1 MDEKQTILVV
11 DDAPE
16 SLDLLSLV
24 LSKAGYAVQLAESGE
39 KALQLIAISQP
50 DLILLD
56 IQLLGIDGLEV
67 CQRLKASTLTSSI
80 PVILISGHSD
90 FEKRIAGL
98 NLGAADY
105 INKPFQMEELRIRIK
120 LQLSLRSNSLLL
132 TQQAESLREANQKLQ
147 QEIERRQ
154 SAEDELCKIID
165 RSERSRLAL
174 LSVLED
180 QKIVEAK
187 KHSLL
192 NVVQQ
197 EKCRLEALINSIAD
211 EVWFTDCNGKFT
223 LVNSVAKR
231 EFNLGG
237 GEFDALSL
245 VKNLE
250 ILRSDGTPRPD
261 EEVPVL
267 RAIAG
272 EVVRNLE
279 EIVRT
284 PATGELRYRLVN
296 SNPVRD
302 ETGQIIG
309 AVSVVRDITEARHN
323 EEKQRQLEG
332 QVRQSQKLE
341 AIGQLSSGVAH
352 DFNNLLGGIMGNTEL
367 LLMEAAPGS
376 SQIRHLESIV
386 ASCKRASTLTR
397 QLLTFARKAPAEIR
411 QIAVNEVIRQVVS
424 IFGRTID
431 RRIEIVTELSG
442 TPLFLEGD
450 QSLLEN
456 ALLNL
461 SINARDAMP
470 DGGQVIF
477 STSSISLNTA
487 SVIGLVEIPEGMYVK
502 ISIEDTG
509 SGIPKEVQTHIFEPF
524 FTTKDLGK
532 GTGLGLASVYGCVKQ
547 HNGFITLDS
556 VVGRGTRFDIFLPL
570 VNPSENHKELEV
582 AELVHGHGTLLVID
596 DENVYHSIL
605 KEMFEMLG
613 YEVVCYYDGITALK
627 YYKEHYS
634 TVDVIILDINMP
646 KMNGA
651 ECYIQLKDI
660 NPDVQV
666 IVASG
671 YGDND
676 SNTVLLSE
684 GVEAFVQ
691 KPFKISE
698 LSVKVAELTKKRKHI

>member
-1 MDEKQTILVV
+1 MGEKQTILVV

-16 SLDLLSLV
+16 SLTLLSLV
-24 LSKAGYAVQLAESGE
+24 LSKAGYAVQLADSGE
-39 KALQLIAISQP
+39 KALQLISYCQP
-50 DLILLD
+50 NLVLLD
-56 IQLLGIDGLEV
+56 IQLHGIDGLEV
-67 CQRLKASTLTSSI
+67 LKRLKAATLTSEI
-80 PVILISGHSD
+80 PVILISGHTD
-90 FEKRIAGL
+90 FEKRITGL

-105 INKPFQMEELRIRIK
+105 ITKPFEMEELRIRIK
-120 LQLSLRSNSLLL
+120 LQLSLRNNAIVL
-132 TQQAESLREANQKLQ
+132 TQQTESLRETNQKLQ

-154 SAEDELCKIID
+154 SAEDELCKIIG

-180 QKIVEAK
+180 QKITEAK
-187 KHSLL
+187 KQVLL

-197 EKCRLEALINSIAD
+197 EKCRLEALINSTTD
-211 EVWFTDCNGKFT
+211 EVWFTDCNGLFT
-223 LVNSVAKR
+223 LANQVAKK
-231 EFNLGG
+231 EFNLRN
-237 GEFDALSL
+237 DNIDTLSL
-245 VKNLE
+245 AKSVE
-250 ILRSDGTPRPD
+250 ILRPDGTPRPAQ
-261 EEVPVL
+261 EAPVL

-272 EVVRNLE
+272 ELVRNFE

-284 PATGELRYRLVN
+284 PATGELRHRLVN

-302 ETGQIIG
+302 ETGKIIG
-309 AVSVVRDITEARHN
+309 AVSVVRDITEVRRK
-323 EEKQRQLEG
+323 EEKQRQLEI

-352 DFNNLLGGIMGNTEL
+352 DFNNLLGGILGNTEL
-367 LLMEAAPGS
+367 LLMEIAPGS
-376 SQIRHLESIV
+376 SQRHHLESIV

-411 QIAVNEVIRQVVS
+411 PIAVNEVIRQVVS

-431 RRIEIVTELSG
+431 RRIEIVTELSAA
-442 TPLFLEGD
+442 PLFLEGD

-456 ALLNL
+456 ALLNIA
-461 SINARDAMP
+461 INARDAMP

-477 STSSISLNTA
+477 STNSIFLDKA
-487 SVIGLVEIPEGMYVK
+487 SIAGTVDNPEGVYVK
-502 ISIEDTG
+502 ITVEDTG
-509 SGIPKEVQTHIFEPF
+509 TGIPKDVLSHIFEPF
-524 FTTKDLGK
+524 FTTKELGK

-547 HNGFITLDS
+547 HNGYITLDS
-556 VVGRGTRFDIFLPL
+556 LVGRGTRFDIYLPL
-570 VNPSENHKELEV
+570 INPPENREEQEV
-582 AELVHGHGTLLVID
+582 TELVHGHGTLLVID

-613 YEVVCYYDGITALK
+613 YEVLCYYDGITALE
-627 YYKEHYS
+627 YYREHFA
-634 TVDVIILDINMP
+634 TVDGIILDINMP
-646 KMNGA
+646 KMNGV
-651 ECYIQLKDI
+651 ECYIKLKAI

-676 SNTVLLSE
+676 ANTVLLSE
-684 GVEAFVQ
+684 GVMAFVQ

-698 LSVKVAELTKKRKHI
+698 LSAKVAELIAKKNHI

>member
-1 MDEKQTILVV
+1 
-11 DDAPE
+11 
-16 SLDLLSLV
+16 
-24 LSKAGYAVQLAESGE
+24 GE

-67 CQRLKASTLTSSI
+67 CQRLKSSTLTSSI

-120 LQLSLRSNSLLL
+120 LQLSLRNNSLLL
-132 TQQAESLREANQKLQ
+132 TQQAESLRDANQKLQ

-154 SAEDELCKIID
+154 SAESELCKIID

-197 EKCRLEALINSIAD
+197 EKCRLEALINSITD
-211 EVWFTDCNGKFT
+211 EVWFTDCNGMFT
-223 LVNSVAKR
+223 LANPVAKK
-231 EFNLGG
+231 EFNLRN
-237 GEFDALSL
+237 DKIDTLSFA
-245 VKNLE
+245 KSLE
-250 ILRSDGTPRPD
+250 VLWPDGTPRPA
-261 EEVPVL
+261 EEAPVL
-267 RAIAG
+267 RAIKG
-272 EVVRNLE
+272 EIVRNFE

-284 PATGELRYRLVN
+284 PATGELRYRVVN

-309 AVSVVRDITEARHN
+309 AVSVVRDITVARQN

-376 SQIRHLESIV
+376 SQIHNLESIV

-411 QIAVNEVIRQVVS
+411 PIAVNEVIRQVVS
-424 IFGRTID
+424 IFCRTID
-431 RRIEIVTELSG
+431 RRIEIVTEFSG
-442 TPLFLEGD
+442 IPLFLEGD

-461 SINARDAMP
+461 AINARDAMP
-470 DGGQVIF
+470 DGGKVIF
-477 STSSISLNTA
+477 STKSISLTTA
-487 SVIGLVEIPEGMYVK
+487 CVTESIEIPVGMYVK
-502 ISIEDTG
+502 ISVEDTG
-509 SGIPKEVQTHIFEPF
+509 EGIPKEVQTHIFEPF
-524 FTTKDLGK
+524 FTTKELGK
-532 GTGLGLASVYGCVKQ
+532 GTGLGLASVYGCIKQ
-547 HNGFITLDS
+547 HNGYITVNS
-556 VVGRGTRFDIFLPL
+556 VVGKGTRFDIYLPL
-570 VNPSENHKELEV
+570 INPPENDLELEV
-582 AELVHGHGTLLVID
+582 AELVHGQGTILVID

-613 YEVVCYYDGITALK
+613 YEVVCYYDGITALE

-634 TVDVIILDINMP
+634 TIDIIILDINMP
-646 KMNGA
+646 KMNGI
-651 ECYIQLKDI
+651 ECYNQLKEI

-671 YGDND
+671 YSDNGT
-676 SNTVLLSE
+676 NAMLQSE
-684 GVEAFVQ
+684 DVALFVQ

-698 LSVKVAELTKKRKHI
+698 LSIKVAALIAKTKLMKGVPFFES

>member
-11 DDAPE
+11 DDASE
-16 SLDLLSLV
+16 SLELLSLV
-24 LSKAGYAVQLAESGE
+24 LSKAGYIVQLADSGE
-39 KALQLIAISQP
+39 KALQMIVTSQP

-56 IQLLGIDGLEV
+56 IQLQGIDGLEV
-67 CQRLKASTLTSSI
+67 CQRLKSSRITSDI

-120 LQLSLRSNSLLL
+120 LQLSLRSNSILL
-132 TQQAESLREANQKLQ
+132 TQQTESLREANLKLQ
-147 QEIERRQ
+147 LEIERRQ
-154 SAEDELCKIID
+154 NAEDELCKIID

-187 KHSLL
+187 KHTLL
-192 NVVQQ
+192 NAVQQ

-211 EVWFTDCNGKFT
+211 EVWFTDRNGKFT
-223 LVNSVAKR
+223 LTNPVAQKA
-231 EFNLGG
+231 FNLGS
-237 GEFDALSL
+237 GEIDALLLAMS
-245 VKNLE
+245 LE
-250 ILRSDGTPRPD
+250 IFRPDGTPRPA
-261 EEVPVL
+261 EEAPVL

-272 EVVRNLE
+272 EVVKNFE

-302 ETGQIIG
+302 ETGHIIG
-309 AVSVVRDITEARHN
+309 AISVVRDITEARHN
-323 EEKQRQLEG
+323 QEKQRQLEE

-352 DFNNLLGGIMGNTEL
+352 DFNNLLGGILGNTEL
-367 LLMEAAPGS
+367 LLMEMPPGS
-376 SQIRHLESIV
+376 SQIYHLESIV
-386 ASCKRASTLTR
+386 TSCKRASTLTR

-411 QIAVNEVIRQVVS
+411 SIAVNEVIRQVVS

-431 RRIEIVTELSG
+431 RRIEIVTELSV
-442 TPLFLEGD
+442 TPLYLEGD

-456 ALLNL
+456 ALLNIA
-461 SINARDAMP
+461 INARDAMP

-477 STSSISLNTA
+477 STKSIYLTA
-487 SVIGLVEIPEGMYVK
+487 GTVCGSVEIPEGSYVR
-502 ISIEDTG
+502 ISVEDTG
-509 SGIPKEVQTHIFEPF
+509 SGIPKDVLIHIFEPF
-524 FTTKDLGK
+524 FTTKELGK

-547 HNGFITLDS
+547 HNGYITLDS
-556 VVGRGTRFDIFLPL
+556 VVGRGTRFDIYIPL
-570 VNPSENHKELEV
+570 IEPPENKLELEV
-582 AELVHGHGTLLVID
+582 TELIHGHGLILVID
-596 DENVYHSIL
+596 DENVYHSVL
-605 KEMFEMLG
+605 KEIFEILG
-613 YEVVCYYDGITALK
+613 YSVICYYDGLRALE

-646 KMNGA
+646 KMNGV
-651 ECYIQLKDI
+651 ECYSKLKAI

-676 SNTVLLSE
+676 ANAALLSE
-684 GVEAFVQ
+684 GVMAFVL

-698 LSVKVAELTKKRKHI
+698 LSAKVAELTSKRKHF